1 MNQTSS
7 SPTRYR
13 FLHIEDNPLDA
24 ELAADRLRAGGL
36 LFEHVVVD
44 SRSSF
49 MEALRASA
57 FDLILADYSLPDFDG
72 LAALKMVR
80 EADARIPF
88 VFVSGVLG
96 EDVAV
101 ETLLSGAT
109 DYVLKQKMDR
119 LVPAVLRA
127 ITEYDEHRSRQRAE
141 IEVRQ
146 GDLRFKKLT
155 NSLPAMVWASNLEG
169 HLTFT
174 NSVWD
179 RNIGVATT
187 WFDSKIVYPG
197 DHEKCLAIWREA
209 QSRREP
215 FELDCRY
222 LMSNGDYRWHL
233 VWGTPLESDQGEV
246 TGWVG
251 TCTDT
256 EQQRIRDTQARIAE
270 KLALTGRMA
279 SVIAH
284 EINNPL
290 EAITNLLYL
299 LSSEVSS
306 GPARKLLAQ
315 AEHELLRISA
325 ITKLTLQWS
334 REENTASRLSASSLV
349 EETLRLF
356 AGKLRNK
363 GIRVERHLDQDLS
376 LYLIGGEIRQVLANL
391 FSNAIDAVDVNGTIV
406 ITVRR
411 GMHDGQEIAELAVQ
425 DNGSGIADEHLASIF
440 TPFHSTKGDL
450 GNGLGLYISK
460 EIVDRHKGHL
470 IVHSALGQG
479 TTMRVLLPLNAHA
492 GSPDRPH
499 G

>member
-1 MNQTSS
+1 MTPTSF
-7 SPTRYR
+7 SPAQYR

-24 ELAADRLRAGGL
+24 ELVADRLRSGGL
-36 LFEHVVVD
+36 LFEHFVVD
-44 SRSSF
+44 SRASF
-49 MEALRASA
+49 VDALQARP

-72 LAALKMVR
+72 LSALKMVR
-80 EADARIPF
+80 QTDGRIPF

-127 ITEYDEHRSRQRAE
+127 ITEYDEYRSRQRAE
-141 IEVRQ
+141 IEVKQ
-146 GDLRFKKLT
+146 GELRFKKLT
-155 NSLPAMVWASNLEG
+155 NSLPAMVWASDLQG
-169 HLTFT
+169 RLTFT

-179 RNIGVATT
+179 RNIGVANT
-187 WFDSKIVYPG
+187 WFDSTVIYPG
-197 DHEKCLAIWREA
+197 DHEKCLAAWHEA
-209 QSRREP
+209 QALCEP

-222 LMSNGDYRWHL
+222 LMSNGEYRWHL
-233 VWGTPLESDQGEV
+233 VWGTPLEGDLGEV

-256 EQQRIRDTQARIAE
+256 EQQRLRDTQARIAE

-299 LSSEVSS
+299 LNTEVSTGS
-306 GPARKLLAQ
+306 GRKLLSQ

-334 REENTASRLSASSLV
+334 REENTVCRLSAGALM

-363 GIRVERHLDQDLS
+363 GIRVEKHLDEDVSLS
-376 LYLIGGEIRQVLANL
+376 VVGGEIRQVLANL
-391 FSNAIDAVDVNGTIV
+391 FSNAIDAVDVNGRIG
-406 ITVRR
+406 ISVRR
-411 GMHDGQEIAELAVQ
+411 GLHHGRPFAELAVE
-425 DNGSGIADEHLASIF
+425 DNGSGIPAEHISSIF

-460 EIVDRHKGHL
+460 EIVDRHKGL
-470 IVHSALGQG
+470 LLVDSVVGEG
-479 TTMRVLLPLNAHA
+479 TTMRVLLPLD
-492 GSPDRPH
+492 GQPLSR
-499 G
+499 GGEGQ